1 MDKKERLLLFVPPL
15 LAAFAI
21 ALYARMYRV
30 LLWGWWL
37 DEFDPYV
44 RYYLA
49 KYTLEHGA
57 RLVVER
63 GALHPVLVPLRR

>member
-1 MDKKERLLLFVPPL
+1 MDKREKLLLIIPPL

-30 LLWGWWL
+30 FLWGWWL
-37 DEFDPYV
+37 DEFDPYI
-44 RYYLA
+44 RYYLT

-57 RLVVER
+57 GWWWGRRAVY
-63 GALHPVLVPLRR
+63 PVLVPLRR